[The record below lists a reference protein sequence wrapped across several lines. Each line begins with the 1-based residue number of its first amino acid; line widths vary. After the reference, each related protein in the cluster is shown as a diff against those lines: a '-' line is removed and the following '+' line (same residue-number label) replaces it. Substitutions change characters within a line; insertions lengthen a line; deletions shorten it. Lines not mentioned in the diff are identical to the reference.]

1 MITSGSTNM
10 RSCVKEAAEY
20 YAFGYLSDIELLDM
34 CRNIEEADTAFRY
47 AKAYGEEYDNW
58 ILKQQE
64 IINAET
70 L

>member
-1 MITSGSTNM
+1 MITIGVTNI

-34 CRNIEEADTAFRY
+34 CRSIEEADVAFRY
-47 AKAYGEEYDNW
+47 AKAYGEEYDKW
-58 ILKQQE
+58 ISKQQE
-64 IINAET
+64 IIIAET